1 VLQELFEVV
10 DERNAVVGHA
20 LRSDVHARGL
30 LHRAVHVLV
39 FNSACELLLQ
49 QRSPRHARRRTA
61 S

>member
-1 VLQELFEVV
+1 MV